1 MTGPPLDQ
9 IPVDRLTGV
18 GPKMKTRLAE
28 LGIESIQDLL
38 FHLPYR
44 YEDRTRITP
53 MGRAYVGDC
62 VQVQGEIVDS
72 SIQFGRRRSLRC
84 VIRDDTGT
92 LSIRF
97 FHFNAIQQT
106 RMATG
111 KLIRCYGEVRYGRNG
126 AEMYHPEYRLLTG
139 EAEAD
144 AVSDSLTP
152 VYPAT
157 EGIHQSRIRKLVGQ
171 ALQLLA
177 RSEGL
182 PELLPAQFARDF
194 GGVDLAES
202 VRLLHEPP
210 RDMQLNWSGQTDNNP
225 ARRRLAFEELLAN
238 RLCMRRLKLDA
249 AGLRSP
255 RFGGK
260 QRLLRRFVESLPFE
274 LTGAQR
280 KVYREIRE
288 DLTGA
293 APMMRLIQGDVG
305 SGKTVV
311 AAMAALHAVESGF
324 QVCLMAPTEILA
336 EQHLHTFRRWLEPL
350 QVRIGWLTGKTRAK
364 ARRQALEDLAAGA
377 CDLLIGTHAVFQE
390 SVHYQRLG
398 LIIVDEQHRF
408 GVHQRLA
415 LREKAASGDL
425 RPHQVVMTA
434 TPIPRTLA
442 MSAYADLDCSVIDEL
457 PPGRRP
463 VNTAI
468 SSSERRAEVIER
480 IASACAGGRQAYWV
494 CTLIEDSETLQ
505 AQAAEATAEQLGQ
518 ALSGIRIGL
527 VHGRLKTAEKAEV
540 MERFKNGQIQ
550 LLVATTVIEVGVD
563 VANASLMVIEN
574 PERLGLAQLH
584 QLRGRVGRGDTQ
596 SHCLLLYRP
605 PLSELSRERL
615 RIIRDTNDGFLI
627 AEEDLRLRGPG
638 QLLGTRQTGLMSF
651 KVADISRDSDMLEQV
666 RDTCEEL
673 LTSYPATAEP
683 LIRRWLAGRSHY
695 ADV

>member
-1 MTGPPLDQ
+1 MTGQPLDQ
-9 IPVDRLTGV
+9 LPLDRLTGV
-18 GPKMKTRLAE
+18 GPKIKTRLAE
-28 LGIESIQDLL
+28 LGIESVQDLL

-53 MGRAYVGDC
+53 IGRAYVGDC

-72 SIQFGRRRSLRC
+72 GIQFGRRRSLRC
-84 VIRDDTGT
+84 VIRDDTGM

-106 RMATG
+106 RLVPG
-111 KLIRCYGEVRYGRNG
+111 KLIRCFGEVRFGRSG
-126 AEMYHPEYRLLTG
+126 AEMYHPEYRLLSG

-144 AVSDSLTP
+144 AVPDSLTP
-152 VYPAT
+152 VYPGT
-157 EGIHQSRIRKLVGQ
+157 EGVPQSRIRKLMKQ

-182 PELLPAQFARDF
+182 PEILPEQFRRHI
-194 GGVDLAES
+194 GGIDLAES

-210 RDMQLNWSGQTDNNP
+210 RDTQLNWSGQTDNP
-225 ARRRLAFEELLAN
+225 ARRRLAFEELLAH

-249 AGLRSP
+249 AAVRSP

-260 QRLLRRFVESLPFE
+260 QRLLKRFVESLSFD

-280 KVYREIRE
+280 KVYREIRD
-288 DLTGA
+288 DLAGV

-311 AAMAALHAVESGF
+311 AAMAALHAIESGF

-336 EQHLHTFRRWLEPL
+336 EQHLHTFQGWLEPMH
-350 QVRIGWLTGKTRAK
+350 VRLGWLTGKTRVR
-364 ARRQALEDLAAGA
+364 ARRQVLADLATGA
-377 CDLLIGTHAVFQE
+377 CDLLIGTHAVLQE

-415 LREKAASGDL
+415 LREKAGSGGQ
-425 RPHQVVMTA
+425 RPHQLVMTA

-442 MSAYADLDCSVIDEL
+442 MSAYADLDCSVIDQL
-457 PPGRRP
+457 PPGRSP

-468 SSSERRAEVIER
+468 TSSDRRDDVIAR
-480 IASACAGGRQAYWV
+480 IASACASGRQAYWV

-505 AQAAEATAEQLGQ
+505 AQAAAATAEQLGK
-518 ALSGIRIGL
+518 ALPGIQVGL
-527 VHGRLKTAEKAEV
+527 VHGRLKPAEKVDV
-540 MERFKNGQIQ
+540 MERFKNGDIH

-563 VANASLMVIEN
+563 VSNASLMVIEN

-584 QLRGRVGRGDTQ
+584 QLRGRVGRGATQ
-596 SHCLLLYRP
+596 SYCLLLYQP

-615 RIIRDTNDGFLI
+615 RIIRESTDGFLI

-651 KVADISRDSDMLEQV
+651 KVADISRDSDLLEQV
-666 RDTCEEL
+666 RDTCEQL

-683 LIRRWLAGRSHY
+683 LIRRWLGERSHY